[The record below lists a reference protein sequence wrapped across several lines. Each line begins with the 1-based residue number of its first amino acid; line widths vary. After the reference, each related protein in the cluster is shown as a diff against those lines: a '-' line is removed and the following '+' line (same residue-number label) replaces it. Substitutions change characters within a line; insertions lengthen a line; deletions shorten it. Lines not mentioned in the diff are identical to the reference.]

1 MKSRGKGLVILL
13 AVIAAVAV
21 YCFGF
26 ARQTPTVT
34 LNGYLGGEKIG
45 VLEDEDIKKIM
56 ASKYHIDMNYSK
68 AGSLEMIDL
77 DHTGMDYLFPSSR
90 VAGDLYKEKIGN
102 PVKSEII
109 FITPIVFYTHKSV
122 EEALEKQHLVTDL
135 GNGAKGIDMKGFVQ
149 LMLDD
154 TKWSDIGLDELCGP
168 VTVATTDPVRS
179 NSGNMFA
186 ALLANVLTDSG
197 LADESNVQEVLP
209 DLQKI
214 FEKSGYMESSS
225 GDLFSQFLRTG
236 VGAKPIMAGYESQL
250 LEFAV
255 ENPDD
260 WASLK
265 DDIVILYPVPT
276 IWCAH
281 PYLAITQQGVQGI
294 DALLDADV
302 QKIAWEKHGFRT
314 GVSNASANI
323 SGFQVDGLESVV
335 TRVVATPNA
344 KTMQTI
350 IAALEE

>member
-1 MKSRGKGLVILL
+1 M
-13 AVIAAVAV
+13 
-21 YCFGF
+21 
-26 ARQTPTVT
+26 
-34 LNGYLGGEKIG
+34 
-45 VLEDEDIKKIM
+45 
-56 ASKYHIDMNYSK
+56 
-68 AGSLEMIDL
+68 
-77 DHTGMDYLFPSSR
+77 
-90 VAGDLYKEKIGN
+90 
-102 PVKSEII
+102 
-109 FITPIVFYTHKSV
+109 FYTHKSV

-236 VGAKPIMAGYESQL
+236 VGAKPIMAGY
-250 LEFAV
+250 
-255 ENPDD
+255 D
-260 WASLK
+260 
-265 DDIVILYPVPT
+265 
-276 IWCAH
+276 AH